1 MDAVG
6 RSGSPVTGG
15 RGSQEGAEMGWRG
28 SLERAETGGSGS
40 LERAETGGSGSLEM
54 SSAVALQQSVH
65 SGRAKHVGLPQRAI
79 AE

>member
-1 MDAVG
+1 M
-6 RSGSPVTGG
+6 
-15 RGSQEGAEMGWRG
+15 
-28 SLERAETGGSGS
+28 GGSGS

-54 SSAVALQQSVH
+54 SLAVVLQQSIH

>member
-1 MDAVG
+1 MG
-6 RSGSPVTGG
+6 W
-15 RGSQEGAEMGWRG
+15 RGSQEGAEMGGSG
-28 SLERAETGGSGS
+28 SLESAETGGSGS

-65 SGRAKHVGLPQRAI
+65 SGRGKHVGLPQRAI